1 MSLLKNVKRERMC
14 VDDQST
20 SLITHLTMLVYFS
33 QECSIGVLRGSCFPC
48 GKNGN
53 CLSSVKSEKHVCMLH
68 I

>member
-1 MSLLKNVKRERMC
+1 MSLLRNVEREGIC

-33 QECSIGVLRGSCFPC
+33 QECSIDVLRGSCFPC

-53 CLSSVKSEKHVCMLH
+53 CLSNVKSEKHVCMLH